1 MPYEYND
8 TPYYRAIID
17 VIVSW
22 RESGAGQFT
31 PADLAKA
38 IGRNVT
44 PSMRKA
50 LKKAEHNGFIKRFTA
65 YTEKGGLAVHYL
77 INPKQTELEL
87 KERPF

>member
-1 MPYEYND
+1 MPYEYTD
-8 TPYYRAIID
+8 TPYYRTIID
-17 VIVSW
+17 LIVSW
-22 RESGAGQFT
+22 RESGGESFT

-38 IGRNVT
+38 INRNVT

-50 LKKAEHNGFIKRFTA
+50 LQKAEYNGFIKR
-65 YTEKGGLAVHYL
+65 YTFYTLKGGLAVGYL

>member
-1 MPYEYND
+1 VPYEYHD

-17 VIVSW
+17 LIVSW
-22 RESGAGQFT
+22 RDSGAGEFT
-31 PADLAKA
+31 PAQLAEA
-38 IGRNVT
+38 MNRNVT

-50 LKKAEHNGFIKRFTA
+50 LQKAEFHGFIKR
-65 YTEKGGLAVHYL
+65 YTFYTLKGGLAVGYL